1 MQLELGLEQIVINK
15 NKNQQ
20 KYLAANLESISQKV
34 SDEINNDQKENFHEF
49 LCAYTGIF
57 IKNVNKSKDST
68 HKNLRHL
75 INDQEICIISADKIF
90 CVIILKI
97 ADHINKLETMTN
109 KVIKSG
115 TSEECEDTLLSDL
128 KLF

>member
-1 MQLELGLEQIVINK
+1 MQLELGLEQIVTNK

-57 IKNVNKSKDST
+57 I
-68 HKNLRHL
+68 
-75 INDQEICIISADKIF
+75 
-90 CVIILKI
+90 
-97 ADHINKLETMTN
+97 
-109 KVIKSG
+109 
-115 TSEECEDTLLSDL
+115 
-128 KLF
+128 